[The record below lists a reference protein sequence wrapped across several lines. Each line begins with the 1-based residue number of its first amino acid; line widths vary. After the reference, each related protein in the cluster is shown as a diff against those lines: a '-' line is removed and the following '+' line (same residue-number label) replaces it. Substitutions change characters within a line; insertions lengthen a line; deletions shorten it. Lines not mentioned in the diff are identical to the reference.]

1 MAHALQID
9 GTQASEAH
17 QHSMM
22 DSLAYRLNVAQAAR
36 NTQLIELLEKEKQQ
50 LAAKETGQGTLVA
63 REGWLKA
70 ILQGVNQVFSSGSTL
85 QVNEFN
91 SGSDHWWYAF
101 DPRTGEQVYADSEVE
116 LRLWIKENYRGK

>member
-9 GTQASEAH
+9 GSQASAAH

-36 NTQLIELLEKEKQQ
+36 NTHLIELLEQEKQQ
-50 LAAKETGQGTLVA
+50 LAAKENDRGTLIA
-63 REGWLKA
+63 KKGWLKA
-70 ILQGVNQVFSSGSTL
+70 ILEGVSQVFLSGSTL
-85 QVNEFN
+85 QVSEFN
-91 SGSDHWWYAF
+91 SGSDRWWYAF
-101 DPRTGEQVYADSEVE
+101 DPQTGEQVYADSEVE